1 MKRLKKYRYYGIALL
16 SSVVF
21 ALYFSA
27 VFSSNH
33 KPLIKAFQQQFS
45 QKEKELN
52 RFLDLKKDELKHN
65 QDFATW
71 SNYTEENQFYL
82 HVFKNDSLIFWNT
95 NQLPVLSFADIHFP
109 SEGII
114 HLQNGWY
121 YSNMFE
127 ADGHKVCAS
136 FLIKHDYPYENKD
149 LKNELSESFY
159 IPFEGSISLEKID
172 NYNVS
177 SLSNSFLF
185 SFVPDDL
192 QVANE
197 NESVVLSLLFLL
209 SLCAWLFAI
218 HRSIKRSSP
227 YLGIVFV
234 VLIIGLRFLSL
245 RLEFFNF
252 MKDTRIYQPDLYA
265 SNSYFPNF
273 FEYLIN
279 VIVIC
284 YILIALTTFI
294 QSLRTTKL
302 TRYIGYIALLL
313 NFPLWYMLLVF
324 TNGLIEN
331 SSIPLDIE
339 QLFSLNAY
347 SILAIV
353 SLGALYFCI
362 HQFVLAGFRLHYK
375 NKMGISTLAVG
386 IFILGFSFFIIEIT
400 MGNQL
405 LFGGLFP
412 LVFLALLSYQ
422 VFRQDIKNNIGFSIL
437 FLFLFCA
444 TLANNFSELSD
455 RKERQ
460 DRELFANQIATEKD
474 IVTEIE
480 FNNLSQ
486 QLQDDAFLLKFLT
499 LDRKMSVSD
508 FEDAM
513 ERRFF
518 NGYWERYEMNFN
530 LFDVNGSSL
539 IVDDNQNFTS
549 SDIDHLIS
557 EHGSISEIDTSI
569 IFIKDYTDQYSYII
583 RLPLIAND
591 SLNKGIFVATL
602 KSKKIPEEIG
612 FPRLLIS
619 SGANVIESLED
630 YSIAKYHDGRLIT
643 KYGIFTYPSNDN
655 LVREWRKNS
664 GFQDKGGYNHYILHK
679 SENDIIVLSSKNHS
693 SIELITSFS
702 YLFCFFGI
710 LLLPLFFKSSNT
722 TPFFKRTFSL
732 AIKIQFV
739 LIGLVFVSLLGFGWG
754 SGIFVRN
761 QYNDYTHQMIREK
774 LNSVDKEIKS
784 KIGTKKYLDIQRD
797 GNYLEYILR
806 KFSKVFVTDIN
817 LYDKKGQLIAC
828 SRPKVFNM
836 GLISEQMNPTAF
848 YTMKIENKSE
858 FIHQENIGD
867 LDYSSAYLPSY
878 NIEGELLGYMNL
890 QHFGQQKEFENQIQ
904 NFLVAIINVFMLLL
918 AVSIILAIFISNW
931 VTAPLRL
938 LQQSFAGVKFGK
950 HNQQIN
956 YTKDDEIGALVKDY
970 NQKLDELEFAAQQL
984 AQNERESAWREM
996 AKQVAHEIKNPLTPM
1011 KLSIQQLQRVYDPSN
1026 PDSGAK
1032 LTKVANSLVEQIDA
1046 LTKIANEFSNFAKM
1060 PKPNEEQM
1068 DLLPL
1073 IERVIEVSHSEQ
1085 ECEITLVSQPKNAE
1099 IVADKD
1105 QILRVFNNLIKN
1117 AQQAI
1122 PEDKIGKISIDIR
1135 ENENSFIIQVMDN
1148 GVGIPV
1154 DQQSK
1159 IFVPYFTTKST
1170 GTGLGLAMVRQ
1181 IIENHNGTIDFST
1194 SEDKGTTFTI
1204 TLPKAKK

>member
-1 MKRLKKYRYYGIALL
+1 MVLL
-16 SSVVF
+16 
-21 ALYFSA
+21 
-27 VFSSNH
+27 
-33 KPLIKAFQQQFS
+33 
-45 QKEKELN
+45 
-52 RFLDLKKDELKHN
+52 
-65 QDFATW
+65 
-71 SNYTEENQFYL
+71 
-82 HVFKNDSLIFWNT
+82 
-95 NQLPVLSFADIHFP
+95 
-109 SEGII
+109 
-114 HLQNGWY
+114 
-121 YSNMFE
+121 
-127 ADGHKVCAS
+127 
-136 FLIKHDYPYENKD
+136 
-149 LKNELSESFY
+149 
-159 IPFEGSISLEKID
+159 
-172 NYNVS
+172 
-177 SLSNSFLF
+177 
-185 SFVPDDL
+185 
-192 QVANE
+192 
-197 NESVVLSLLFLL
+197 
-209 SLCAWLFAI
+209 
-218 HRSIKRSSP
+218 
-227 YLGIVFV
+227 
-234 VLIIGLRFLSL
+234 
-245 RLEFFNF
+245 
-252 MKDTRIYQPDLYA
+252 
-265 SNSYFPNF
+265 
-273 FEYLIN
+273 
-279 VIVIC
+279 
-284 YILIALTTFI
+284 
-294 QSLRTTKL
+294 
-302 TRYIGYIALLL
+302 
-313 NFPLWYMLLVF
+313 F

-353 SLGALYFCI
+353 SLGTLYFFI
-362 HQFVLAGFRLHYK
+362 HQFVLAGFRLHFK
-375 NKMGISTLAVG
+375 NKLGISSLAVG
-386 IFILGFSFFIIEIT
+386 IFIFSFAFFIFEIT
-400 MGNQL
+400 LGYQL

-412 LVFLALLSYQ
+412 LFFLALISFQ
-422 VFRQDIKNNIGFSIL
+422 VFRQGLKNTIGFSIL
-437 FLFLFCA
+437 FLFLFSA
-444 TLANNFSELSD
+444 TLAINLSELSD
-455 RKERQ
+455 RKEQ
-460 DRELFANQIATEKD
+460 QERELFANQIATEKD

-480 FNNLSQ
+480 FNNLAQ
-486 QLQDDAFLLKFLT
+486 QLKDDAFLLKFLT

-518 NGYWERYEMNFN
+518 NGYWERYELNFN
-530 LFDVNGSSL
+530 LFDLNGSSL

-549 SDIDHLIS
+549 GEIEHLIS
-557 EHGSISEIDTSI
+557 EHGAISEIDSSI
-569 IFIKDYTDQYSYII
+569 IFVKDYTDQYSYII
-583 RLPLIAND
+583 RLRLKTAD
-591 SLNKGIFVATL
+591 SLKEGDFVATL

-643 KYGIFTYPSNDN
+643 KYGIFTYPSNDQ
-655 LVREWRKNS
+655 LVRQWRKNS
-664 GFQDKGGYNHYILHK
+664 GFQDRGGYNHYILHK
-679 SENDIIVLSSKNHS
+679 NENDIIVLSSKNNS

-710 LLLPLFFKSSNT
+710 LLLPAFFKSSNT

-774 LNSVDKEIKS
+774 LNSVDKELKS
-784 KIGTKKYLDIQRD
+784 KTGTKKTLDIQRD
-797 GNYLEYILR
+797 GSYLEYILR

-817 LYDKKGQLIAC
+817 LYDKQGQLIAC

-836 GLISEQMNPTAF
+836 GLISEQMNPAAF

-867 LDYSSAYLPSY
+867 LDYTSAYLPSY
-878 NIEGELLGYMNL
+878 NNEGELLGYMNL

-918 AVSIILAIFISNW
+918 AISIILAIFISNW

-950 HNQQIN
+950 HNQQIDYN
-956 YTKDDEIGALVKDY
+956 KNDEIGALVKDY
-970 NQKLDELEFAAQQL
+970 NQKLEELEFAAQQL

-1011 KLSIQQLQRVYDPSN
+1011 KLSIQQLLRVYDPTN

-1060 PKPNEEQM
+1060 PKPNEEEL

-1073 IERVIEVSHSEQ
+1073 IERVIEVSISEQ
-1085 ECEITLVSQPKNAE
+1085 ACEITLISDLKKAE
-1099 IVADKD
+1099 IFADKD

-1122 PEDKIGKISIDIR
+1122 PEERLGIISIDIR
-1135 ENENSFIIQVMDN
+1135 AKLDTFVIQITDN
-1148 GVGIPV
+1148 GIGIPA
-1154 DQQSK
+1154 DQQSH

-1181 IIENHNGTIDFST
+1181 IIENHNGTIDFNTIENQGT
-1194 SEDKGTTFTI
+1194 SFTI
-1204 TLPKAKK
+1204 ILPKATK

>member
-1 MKRLKKYRYYGIALL
+1 
-16 SSVVF
+16 
-21 ALYFSA
+21 
-27 VFSSNH
+27 
-33 KPLIKAFQQQFS
+33 
-45 QKEKELN
+45 
-52 RFLDLKKDELKHN
+52 
-65 QDFATW
+65 
-71 SNYTEENQFYL
+71 
-82 HVFKNDSLIFWNT
+82 
-95 NQLPVLSFADIHFP
+95 
-109 SEGII
+109 
-114 HLQNGWY
+114 
-121 YSNMFE
+121 
-127 ADGHKVCAS
+127 
-136 FLIKHDYPYENKD
+136 
-149 LKNELSESFY
+149 
-159 IPFEGSISLEKID
+159 
-172 NYNVS
+172 
-177 SLSNSFLF
+177 
-185 SFVPDDL
+185 
-192 QVANE
+192 
-197 NESVVLSLLFLL
+197 
-209 SLCAWLFAI
+209 
-218 HRSIKRSSP
+218 
-227 YLGIVFV
+227 
-234 VLIIGLRFLSL
+234 
-245 RLEFFNF
+245 
-252 MKDTRIYQPDLYA
+252 
-265 SNSYFPNF
+265 
-273 FEYLIN
+273 
-279 VIVIC
+279 
-284 YILIALTTFI
+284 
-294 QSLRTTKL
+294 
-302 TRYIGYIALLL
+302 
-313 NFPLWYMLLVF
+313 
-324 TNGLIEN
+324 
-331 SSIPLDIE
+331 
-339 QLFSLNAY
+339 
-347 SILAIV
+347 
-353 SLGALYFCI
+353 
-362 HQFVLAGFRLHYK
+362 
-375 NKMGISTLAVG
+375 
-386 IFILGFSFFIIEIT
+386 
-400 MGNQL
+400 
-405 LFGGLFP
+405 
-412 LVFLALLSYQ
+412 
-422 VFRQDIKNNIGFSIL
+422 
-437 FLFLFCA
+437 
-444 TLANNFSELSD
+444 
-455 RKERQ
+455 
-460 DRELFANQIATEKD
+460 
-474 IVTEIE
+474 
-480 FNNLSQ
+480 
-486 QLQDDAFLLKFLT
+486 
-499 LDRKMSVSD
+499 MSVSD

-518 NGYWERYEMNFN
+518 SGYWERYEMNFN
-530 LFDVNGSSL
+530 LFDLNGSSL

-557 EHGSISEIDTSI
+557 EHGSISEIDKSI
-569 IFIKDYTDQYSYII
+569 VFIKDYTDQYSYII
-583 RLPLIAND
+583 RLPLITSD
-591 SLNKGIFVATL
+591 SLNRGIFVATL

-643 KYGIFTYPSNDN
+643 KYGIFTYPSNDK
-655 LVREWRKNS
+655 LVREWRKKS
-664 GFQDKGGYNHYILHK
+664 GFQDRGGFNHYILHK

-710 LLLPLFFKSSNT
+710 LLLPSFFKSSNT

-878 NIEGELLGYMNL
+878 NSEGELLGYMNL

-1085 ECEITLVSQPKNAE
+1085 ECEITLVSRLKNVE
-1099 IVADKD
+1099 ILADKD

-1122 PEDKIGKISIDIR
+1122 PNEIPGKISIDVC
-1135 ENENSFIIQVMDN
+1135 EKENSFVIQIMDN

-1181 IIENHNGTIDFST
+1181 IIENHNGTIDFNT
-1194 SEDKGTTFTI
+1194 NEDKGTTFTI